1 MDIALKTLILIVFI
15 LIPGFLFRRTYYQGG
30 FSKQF
35 DSKSWSHSIFYSVL
49 FGLLLNVLTIFIFHN
64 YYTQISF
71 GGCKIFYDEITDDT
85 IPVIKYTNFITV
97 LKYLLGLYGASFFVA
112 YAFFEV
118 VRSFRLDR
126 FFEVLR
132 FTNHWHYYFKG
143 EIKDFKEFS
152 LSKGKC
158 SIVNVDVLVKRDK
171 DTDDNLYTG
180 LLSSY
185 SICNTTGSLEAIYL
199 TETKK
204 LERLT
209 GTYKDINST
218 VFIIPNSNILN
229 INLNYTFSDE
239 DTTTVDFITVW
250 FFLIGTFYL
259 WYDPILFF
267 SPYNLISKILL
278 KLLLNL
284 AFLLMIL
291 GVSDIMRLIVFDG
304 KNQPIPANSSPA
316 EITRINTSNNAKN
329 DKKRIIKKGISNS
342 FNGFYVFGFFS
353 AIIIWFTKYYL

>member
-1 MDIALKTLILIVFI
+1 MDIALKTLILIIFI

-49 FGLLLNVLTIFIFHN
+49 FGLLLNVLTIFAFHN
-64 YYTQISF
+64 YFAHISYD
-71 GGCKIFYDEITDDT
+71 GCKIFYDEITADK
-85 IPVIKYTNFITV
+85 IPIIKYANFLTV
-97 LKYLLGLYGASFFVA
+97 LKYLLALYGASFFVA
-112 YAFFEV
+112 YAFFEI
-118 VRSFRLDR
+118 VRKFRLDR

-158 SIVNVDVLVKRDK
+158 NCVNVDVLVKRDK
-171 DTDDNLYTG
+171 DNDDNLYTG

-185 SICNTTGSLEAIYL
+185 SICNTAGTLEAVYL
-199 TETKK
+199 TETKI
-204 LERLT
+204 LERST
-209 GTYKDINST
+209 GTYRDINST

-239 DTTTVDFITVW
+239 DTTTIDFITVW
-250 FFLIGTFYL
+250 LFLIGTFYI
-259 WYDPILFF
+259 WYDPIIFF
-267 SPYNLISKILL
+267 SSYNLISKILL

-284 AFLLMIL
+284 VLLLMIS
-291 GVSDIMRLIVFDG
+291 GVSDIMRLMVFDS
-304 KNQPIPANSSPA
+304 KNQTIPTNASRA
-316 EITRINTSNNAKN
+316 DALRITTSNNAKN
-329 DKKRIIKKGISNS
+329 DKKNIIKKGIGDS
-342 FNGFYVFGFFS
+342 FNFFLFFIFLFV
-353 AIIIWFTKYYL
+353 IIIYFTKYY

>member
-1 MDIALKTLILIVFI
+1 MDIALKTLILIIFI

-49 FGLLLNVLTIFIFHN
+49 FGLLLNVLTILIFHN
-64 YYTQISF
+64 YFIHISYK
-71 GGCKIFYDEITDDT
+71 GCKVFYDEVTNDT
-85 IPVIKYTNFITV
+85 VPLIKYENFITV
-97 LKYLLGLYGASFFVA
+97 LKYLTSLYGAAFFVA
-112 YAFFEV
+112 YAFFEI
-118 VRSFRLDR
+118 VRNFRLDR

-158 SIVNVDVLVKRDK
+158 NCVNVDVLVKRDK

-185 SICNTTGSLEAIYL
+185 SICNTTGTLEAIYL
-199 TETKK
+199 TETKI
-204 LERLT
+204 LERST
-209 GTYKDINST
+209 GIYRDLNST
-218 VFIIPNSNILN
+218 VFIIPNSNVLN
-229 INLNYTFSDE
+229 INLNYAFSDE

-250 FFLIGTFYL
+250 MFLIATFYV
-259 WYDPILFF
+259 WYDPIFFF
-267 SPYNLISKILL
+267 SPFTLISKILL

-284 AFLLMIL
+284 VLVLIVL
-291 GVSDIMRLIVFDG
+291 TVSDIMRLIIFDG
-304 KNQPIPANSSPA
+304 KNQTIPNNASPA
-316 EITRINTSNNAKN
+316 DISRITISNNAKN
-329 DKKRIIKKGISNS
+329 DKKRIIKKGIKDSFNS
-342 FNGFYVFGFFS
+342 FFVFLIIF
-353 AIIIWFTKYYL
+353 AIIIFFTKFY